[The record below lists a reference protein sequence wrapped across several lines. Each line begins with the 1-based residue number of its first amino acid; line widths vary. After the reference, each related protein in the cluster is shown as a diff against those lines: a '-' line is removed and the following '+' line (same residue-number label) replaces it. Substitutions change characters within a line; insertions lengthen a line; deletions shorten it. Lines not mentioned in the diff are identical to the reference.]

1 MDVSNIASLATSM
14 AQQRNDM
21 DISVTVLKK
30 ALDMQGSSALALIE
44 SVAKTSPAALPAH
57 LGNHINTQ
65 A

>member
-14 AQQRNDM
+14 AQQRNDV
-21 DISVTVLKK
+21 DVSLTVFKK

-44 SVAKTSPAALPAH
+44 SVSQTPVAALPAH
-57 LGNHINTQ
+57 LGNHINIK

>member
-14 AQQRNDM
+14 AQQRNDV
-21 DISVTVLKK
+21 DVSLTVFKK

-44 SVAKTSPAALPAH
+44 SVAQTPAALPAH
-57 LGNHINTQ
+57 LGNHINTK